1 MTDRPC
7 WQGAATVRRE
17 SDLSFIAV
25 QGAHGLLNGGTLHS
39 AAVHAE
45 NWGAN
50 RGTIHRYVSLHF
62 ESPNETLALQIF
74 VVSLLPGNPVLA
86 LAFSFPSTL
95 ENCNMTPIFCSRKEG
110 NKTLKS

>member
-7 WQGAATVRRE
+7 WQGAATIRCE

-50 RGTIHRYVSLHF
+50 RGTIHHYVSLHF
-62 ESPNETLALQIF
+62 QSPNETGSSNF
-74 VVSLLPGNPVLA
+74 CSLLASWKPCL
-86 LAFSFPSTL
+86 STG
-95 ENCNMTPIFCSRKEG
+95 IFISINVRE
-110 NKTLKS
+110 L